1 MHDWNIHDYPFIDQ
15 LSWNSLIVFSTH
27 LQCDV
32 LITPLLGFALDG
44 IIKPNWS
51 SRLLWT
57 ISKTLLQ
64 SKSGDASCL
73 LLPLRFWIKTH
84 IPCPLTWG
92 CCFIY
97 DLYLV
102 YCSLFLLSHFHQL
115 ISNSDSHLAQL
126 QKLHVCVTLFSS
138 CLDQLYQKFL
148 CLFLCPFL
156 GQGGR
161 EWVKLGLSLCL
172 FLNKA
177 SLKLKRYH
185 LLPQEAGSC
194 LAQGHNYSF
203 IIKTGSHWSGPPS
216 LLFSA
221 CWCGFI
227 Y

>member
-1 MHDWNIHDYPFIDQ
+1 ME
-15 LSWNSLIVFSTH
+15 LSSQIEVHGCYEQFLRHCSKAN
-27 LQCDV
+27 QGM
-32 LITPLLGFALDG
+32 PLACFCPLDFG
-44 IIKPNWS
+44 
-51 SRLLWT
+51 SRLT
-57 ISKTLLQ
+57 
-64 SKSGDASCL
+64 
-73 LLPLRFWIKTH
+73 
-84 IPCPLTWG
+84 CPLTWG